1 MGHIAKKLNFKKLQ
15 KHYNDPKRSGA
26 YSGAAALQQ
35 SIKLKLAV
43 VKKRKKVTTSRYTVH
58 KLIRKMFK
66 RRSIIV
72 DGIDQQFQ
80 SDFVD

>member
-1 MGHIAKKLNFKKLQ
+1 MWGKTYEWDTQIDMGHIAKKLNFKKIQ

-43 VKKRKKVTTSRYTVH
+43 VKKKE
-58 KLIRKMFK
+58 K
-66 RRSIIV
+66 RLQHQDTLCIS
-72 DGIDQQFQ
+72 
-80 SDFVD
+80 